1 MCLHCIVSLF
11 HPNPNAKT
19 EKTNSEFYE
28 TQFNLVKRLCAPS
41 TTLKNVR
48 ALKISKL
55 STYTPQA
62 RARARART
70 PLYLHQIRSFT
81 VFRVRSVIV
90 AVRFLRIFVYLWLS
104 HLIRDFKMMDF
115 LVLEQIR
122 REIQNNSFLFLWLCN
137 TSNVQNKTKQTIGLA
152 KLNWQTVHALGFTLI
167 ACLWLHC
174 HSKSDGFTNTS
185 GLFPPLHKY
194 SFPFWFFFGHCALV
208 NNFFPLPIHRK
219 VFVWFK
225 LVS

>member
-1 MCLHCIVSLF
+1 MQRR
-11 HPNPNAKT
+11 K
-19 EKTNSEFYE
+19 KTNSEFYE

-41 TTLKNVR
+41 TTHNNVR

-104 HLIRDFKMMDF
+104 HLIRDFEMMDF

-137 TSNVQNKTKQTIGLA
+137 TSNIQNKTNHWLGKTELTNSSCTRIHFNRLLVAALPYQIRWFHKHIGSFSA
-152 KLNWQTVHALGFTLI
+152 TTQIFISVLI
-167 ACLWLHC
+167 
-174 HSKSDGFTNTS
+174 
-185 GLFPPLHKY
+185 
-194 SFPFWFFFGHCALV
+194 FFGHCALV